1 MRGMKR
7 ARICAPQAYRPVEL
21 NAKPMT
27 GLPSR
32 TTSVMT
38 ATTEVVIS
46 EKSKLEFLMSDLSGI
61 AHSRISTIR
70 IWALFPLIP
79 VTVRSARSK
88 VLFLTSSFALVPRD
102 GWDAGISASAPRRRS
117 NPLHRGD
124 EYGRQRSFRC
134 SPGNAGVCRKE
145 RRPGAA
151 GLRRLYFRGAPSHEH
166 LRRAGRDRPQGRQ
179 GRNRK
184 GDDFRRTK
192 HHERVRICPGAGAG
206 ERRPGRV
213 ATAGGLYQAPDAGA
227 DRAGEGTRRE
237 HEQGGKGRGCAQ
249 TLTVGVFEAVG
260 PEKG

>member
-1 MRGMKR
+1 
-7 ARICAPQAYRPVEL
+7 
-21 NAKPMT
+21 MT

-61 AHSRISTIR
+61 AHSRMSTIR
-70 IWALFPLIP
+70 IWALFLLIP

-88 VLFLTSSFALVPRD
+88 VLFRTPSFAQAPRD
-102 GWDAGISASAPRRRS
+102 GWDAGISAGCAPRQRS

-151 GLRRLYFRGAPSHEH
+151 GLRRLYFRGAPSHER

-184 GDDFRRTK
+184 GDDFRRAK
-192 HHERVRICPGAGAG
+192 HHERVRISQELVRARDVQDVLRLQADYIKRQMQVLTEQARELG
-206 ERRPGRV
+206 ESTSKAAKDA
-213 ATAGGLYQAPDAGA
+213 ATPK
-227 DRAGEGTRRE
+227 R
-237 HEQGGKGRGCAQ
+237 
-249 TLTVGVFEAVG
+249 
-260 PEKG
+260 

>member
-1 MRGMKR
+1 
-7 ARICAPQAYRPVEL
+7 
-21 NAKPMT
+21 
-27 GLPSR
+27 
-32 TTSVMT
+32 MT

-46 EKSKLEFLMSDLSGI
+46 EKSKLEFLMSDLSGT
-61 AHSRISTIR
+61 AHSRMSTIR
-70 IWALFPLIP
+70 IWALFLAIP
-79 VTVRSARSK
+79 VTVRPARSM
-88 VLFLTSSFALVPRD
+88 VLFRTPHV
-102 GWDAGISASAPRRRS
+102 RRRRGAVGTLVFQQVARLAGVAT
-117 NPLHRGD
+117 LHRGD

-134 SPGNAGVCRKE
+134 SPGNAGVCGKE
-145 RRPGAA
+145 CRPGAA
-151 GLRRLYFRGAPSHEH
+151 GLRRLYFRGAPSHER

-184 GDDFRRTK
+184 GDDFRRAK

-227 DRAGEGTRRE
+227 DRAGEGARRE

-260 PEKG
+260 AEK

>member
-1 MRGMKR
+1 
-7 ARICAPQAYRPVEL
+7 
-21 NAKPMT
+21 MT

-70 IWALFPLIP
+70 IWALFLLIP

-88 VLFLTSSFALVPRD
+88 VLFRTPSFAQAPRD
-102 GWDAGISASAPRRRS
+102 GWDASISAGCAPRRRS

-151 GLRRLYFRGAPSHEH
+151 GLRRLYFRGAPSDEC
-166 LRRAGRDRPQGRQ
+166 LRSAGRDRPQGRQ
-179 GRNRK
+179 GCNRK
-184 GDDFRRTK
+184 GDDFRRAK
-192 HHERVRICPGAGAG
+192 HHERLRICPGADAG
-206 ERRPGRV
+206 ERHPGRA

-227 DRAGEGTRRE
+227 DRAGERARRD
-237 HEQGGKGRGCAQ
+237 HEQGGKGRG
-249 TLTVGVFEAVG
+249 VFEVFG